1 MTSRVARLV
10 ALLPPVSVVSRHV
23 LLVTIIGLLLA
34 VSANRGWAVPIA
46 VTAEMFDSGFFHEDG
61 RSSKEDGEIFGVP
74 TTPPG
79 FSNYHVGLSAGYG
92 IVDLD
97 PLTYTDVETR
107 NFFVFDYAELLVP
120 FGSTVP
126 GPILSATLYL
136 YNPGVATEGIDGYL
150 SPDASET
157 YVVADVGT
165 TIPELMDHYDHPE
178 VTPFAGIDES
188 GLAADIFYGL
198 ASGPAFGGVTV
209 SAADNGTFVEIPFT
223 TAGIDYLTMELGEYE
238 TLGDPFF
245 AFGGK
250 LTSIGG
256 SDEDEI
262 DDPYEEIFAYTHPNG
277 STSPDTSG
285 MMPYIEVT
293 FDDLPLSGVP
303 EPSTLVLCVVG
314 LLILAPRHA
323 RRI

>member
-1 MTSRVARLV
+1 MTSMRARLV
-10 ALLPPVSVVSRHV
+10 ALFSPRSVVSRHA
-23 LLVTIIGLLLA
+23 LLVTIVGLLLA
-34 VSANRGWAVPIA
+34 VFANRGWAVPIA

-61 RSSKEDGEIFGVP
+61 RTSKEDGEMMGLP

-79 FSNYHVGLSAGYG
+79 FANYHVGLSAGYG
-92 IVDLD
+92 IVDPD

-107 NFFVFDYAELLVP
+107 NFFVFDFGELLAP
-120 FGSTVP
+120 FGGEVP
-126 GPILSATLYL
+126 SLPFSATLYL
-136 YNPGVATEGIDGYL
+136 YNPGVPTDGLDGYL

-157 YVVADVGT
+157 YVVADAGSL
-165 TIPELMDHYDHPE
+165 PAALMDHYDHPE

-188 GLAADIFYGL
+188 GLAAGVFYGL
-198 ASGPAFGGVTV
+198 ASGPVFGSAIV

-223 TAGIDYLTMELGEYE
+223 TAGLDYLTMELGEYE

-285 MMPYIEVT
+285 MLPYVEIT
-293 FDDLPLSGVP
+293 FDDPSPGTVP
-303 EPSTLVLCVVG
+303 EPSTLVLSVVG
-314 LLILAPRHA
+314 LLILAPRRA